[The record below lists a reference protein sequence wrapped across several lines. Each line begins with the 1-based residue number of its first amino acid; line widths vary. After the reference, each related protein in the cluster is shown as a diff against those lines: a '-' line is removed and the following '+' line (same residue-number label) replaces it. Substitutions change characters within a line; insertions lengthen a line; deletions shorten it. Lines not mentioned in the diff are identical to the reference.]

1 MKVGEIFKRLFIK
14 DIYRIMEK
22 KTREELA
29 LMGKEELEAVVLHL
43 QDEVDELE
51 ASLTAS
57 REMKNLFYNKMRAME
72 VRVEILM
79 QLLKSWGVE

>member
-1 MKVGEIFKRLFIK
+1 
-14 DIYRIMEK
+14 MEK

-43 QDEVDELE
+43 QDEVEEVE
-51 ASLTAS
+51 ASLTVS
-57 REMKNLFYNKMRAME
+57 REMKDLFYDKMRAME
-72 VRVEILM
+72 VRLEILM

>member
-1 MKVGEIFKRLFIK
+1 
-14 DIYRIMEK
+14 MEK

-29 LMGKEELEAVVLHL
+29 LMGKEKLEAVVLHL
-43 QDEVDELE
+43 QDEVEEVE

-57 REMKNLFYNKMRAME
+57 REMKDLFYDKMRAME
-72 VRVEILM
+72 VRLEILM

>member
-1 MKVGEIFKRLFIK
+1 
-14 DIYRIMEK
+14 MEK

-43 QDEVDELE
+43 QDEVEEVE
-51 ASLTAS
+51 AFLTAS
-57 REMKNLFYNKMRAME
+57 REMKDLFYDKMRAME
-72 VRVEILM
+72 VRLEILM